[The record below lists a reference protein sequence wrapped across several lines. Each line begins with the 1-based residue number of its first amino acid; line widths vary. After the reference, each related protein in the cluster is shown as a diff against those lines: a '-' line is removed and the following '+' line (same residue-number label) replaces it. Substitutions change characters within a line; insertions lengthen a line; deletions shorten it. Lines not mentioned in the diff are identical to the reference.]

1 MLSSPTFS
9 PGLTRFRLRPKMEYS
24 NEALDEDLTRLTGA
38 WAALQSSRAR
48 DSVYEF
54 LTVVFDLVDWW
65 MADGKAKGRARRIL
79 IRQGIKPPE
88 VTEPFGAVII
98 AAAHPTILDKRMI
111 SKWSRVL
118 RYAARYKDPAQSL
131 GEFVKERGGL
141 NACAARYA
149 RRLGRGPRALVKKD

>member
-1 MLSSPTFS
+1 
-9 PGLTRFRLRPKMEYS
+9 
-24 NEALDEDLTRLTGA
+24 
-38 WAALQSSRAR
+38 
-48 DSVYEF
+48 VYDF
-54 LTVVFDLVDWW
+54 LTVVHDLVDWW

-118 RYAARYKDPAQSL
+118 RYATKLKDPAQSF

-141 NACAARYA
+141 NACAGRYA
-149 RRLGRGPRALVKKD
+149 RRLGRRMR